1 MEKYS
6 VVIHGT
12 KENYEISIATES
24 NLKWA
29 NQSWGW
35 FGLNKILV
43 KDGRDATDEKWNE
56 ILTIAQKMCNGLN
69 AP

>member
-6 VVIHGT
+6 VVIHGN
-12 KENYEISIATES
+12 KKKYEISIATES

-35 FGLNKILV
+35 FGIDKILI
-43 KDGRDATDEKWNE
+43 KDGADATDNE
-56 ILTIAQKMCNGLN
+56 WANILEIAQKMCDGIN
-69 AP
+69 AT